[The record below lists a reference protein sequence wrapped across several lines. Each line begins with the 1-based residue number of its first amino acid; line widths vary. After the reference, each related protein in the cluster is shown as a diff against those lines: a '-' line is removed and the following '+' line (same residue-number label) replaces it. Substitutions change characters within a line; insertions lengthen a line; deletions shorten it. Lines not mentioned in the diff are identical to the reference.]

1 MYIPLAKMA
10 LIAID
15 LQYGFCN
22 AGGSVA
28 HMGRDIT
35 TMRSAGERTI
45 DLANVARKA
54 GMPII
59 WTQITW
65 RTDYQDGGLMTG
77 VLRPALKANNA
88 LQRDGQDA
96 ALMPEIEVYPA
107 DFVVDKPRHSAFYAS
122 SLEAILRSH
131 RIEGLLVCG
140 VTTSMCVETTVR
152 DACQRDI
159 AAFVVEECVADFA
172 TKRHEASLEVMAVG
186 FANVISH
193 RQAETGI
200 GAGGL
205 DFHAGN

>member
-1 MYIPLAKMA
+1 MHIPLDKIA

-15 LQYGFCN
+15 LQHGFCN
-22 AGGSVA
+22 GGGSTEQ
-28 HMGRDIT
+28 MGRDIT
-35 TMRSAGERTI
+35 TMHAAGERTI
-45 DLANVARKA
+45 ELAKVARNA

-65 RTDYQDGGLMTG
+65 RADYQDGGLMTG
-77 VLRPALKANNA
+77 VLRPGLKANNA
-88 LQRDGQDA
+88 LQRGGQDA
-96 ALMPEIEVYPA
+96 ALMSEIEVYPT

-186 FANVISH
+186 FANVISY
-193 RQAETGI
+193 RQAEAGI
-200 GAGGL
+200 GAGGF
-205 DFHAGN
+205 DFHAGK